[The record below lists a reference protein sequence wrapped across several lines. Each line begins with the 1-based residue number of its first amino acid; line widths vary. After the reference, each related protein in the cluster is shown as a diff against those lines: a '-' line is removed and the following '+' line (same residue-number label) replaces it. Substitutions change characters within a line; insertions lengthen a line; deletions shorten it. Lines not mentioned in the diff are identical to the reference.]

1 MPKSKYK
8 NKKEMYMSG
17 GSIMVPPEREE
28 YGAGGVVAAVL
39 AASGIAMQDWEKN
52 N

>member
-8 NKKEMYMSG
+8 KKKEMYMSG

-28 YGAGGVVAAVL
+28 YAFGGVIKFATKVAKV
-39 AASGIAMQDWEKN
+39 
-52 N
+52 